1 MKNPERLKT
10 TKKRRIK
17 NNFKFFSKI
26 LPELPP
32 RGLLLVRGQK
42 RYAPAQLNTGRR

>member
-1 MKNPERLKT
+1 MRNPKRIKT
-10 TKKRRIK
+10 AEKQLIK
-17 NNFKFFSKI
+17 NNFKIFSKI
-26 LPELPP
+26 LPESPP